1 MALTDIFVRNVKS
14 DKPTGQKHSDGN
26 GMYLLVTPTGKYWR
40 LDYRHLGKRKT
51 LALGVYP
58 TITLAKART
67 RCEDARRL
75 IADGLDPFQ
84 VRKEKKQEEIFA
96 ATQTFELVA
105 RLWMEKT
112 AANRAEKTRQ
122 KVTGWLQNDV
132 FPYIGKA
139 AVSTLKPRDVLACVQ
154 RMEARGVHESAHR
167 VKQITGQV
175 LRFAVATGLAE
186 RDVTPDLKGALTV
199 PIKSHYAAI
208 IDPKPAGELMR
219 AIWGYHGHPYAAA
232 ALKLSALLFVRPG
245 ELRAAEW
252 REIDLENTVWR
263 IPAAKMKMRHDHL
276 VPLATQA
283 VEILRG
289 LERMT
294 GDGKYVFPS
303 IRSDDR
309 CMSEN
314 TVSAALR
321 GMGYAKE
328 VMTAH
333 GFRAMAR
340 TMLDEVLEERVD
352 LIEHQLAHA
361 VIDPNGRAYNRTAHL
376 PGRRTMMQRW
386 ADYLDELR
394 KGVSRR

>member
-1 MALTDIFVRNVKS
+1 MALTDTFVRNAKS
-14 DKPTGQKHSDGN
+14 DKPGGQKYADGF

-40 LDYRHLGKRKT
+40 LDYRHAGKRRT

-58 TITLAKART
+58 AVTLAKART
-67 RCEDARRL
+67 RAADAKSL
-75 IADGLDPFQ
+75 IADGVDPAE
-84 VRKEKKQEEIFA
+84 VKREDKQERVFA

-105 RLWMEKT
+105 RLWLEKT
-112 AANRAEKTRQ
+112 AANRADSTRQ
-122 KVTGWLQNDV
+122 KVTGWLENDV
-132 FPYIGKA
+132 FPYLGNQS
-139 AVSTLKPRDVLACVQ
+139 VSTLKPRDVLLCVQ

-167 VKQITGQV
+167 VKQICGQV

-186 RDVTPDLKGALTV
+186 RDVTADLKGALTV
-199 PIKSHYAAI
+199 PVRGNYAAI
-208 IDPKPAGELMR
+208 VDPKPAGELMR
-219 AIWGYHGHPYAAA
+219 AIYGYHGHAYAAA

-252 REIDLENTVWR
+252 REIDLDEALWR
-263 IPAAKMKMRHDHL
+263 IPGVKMKMRHDHL
-276 VPLATQA
+276 VPLSTQV

-289 LERMT
+289 LQRMT
-294 GDGKYVFPS
+294 GEGKYVFPS

-321 GMGYAKE
+321 SLGYAKE

-340 TMLDEVLEERVD
+340 TMLDEILEERVD

-376 PGRRTMMQRW
+376 PGRRQMMQRW
-386 ADYLDELR
+386 ADYLDRLR
-394 KGVSRR
+394 DSIKP